1 MAGISAANAAPITAT
16 DSLSQALKANII
28 PNQEY
33 LLQGSVLDSAVE
45 VLLHRLRGL
54 CDNVDAGPETFDDQE
69 VCFSLRDPN
78 QQAAPLML
86 RVRKALDYRDMP
98 FQLRYIGQPDLG
110 VGDKN
115 RPTVVRSS
123 LDIACSGMLIDFLNE
138 LGCRIEFEYSVKG
151 YMFRKGRMKITVA
164 KVFKISQGSM
174 PPEPISQ
181 SYLVE
186 LSVLAPQGQD
196 AIAEDMR
203 AFADQLR
210 PLVQLDKIDYKRLGH
225 MSVT

>member
-1 MAGISAANAAPITAT
+1 MSAANAAPITAT

-78 QQAAPLML
+78 QQ
-86 RVRKALDYRDMP
+86 
-98 FQLRYIGQPDLG
+98 PDLG
-110 VGDKN
+110 DKS

-123 LDIACSGMLIDFLNE
+123 LDIACSGMLIEFLTE
-138 LGCRIEFEYSVKG
+138 LGCRIEFEY
-151 YMFRKGRMKITVA
+151 
-164 KVFKISQGSM
+164 
-174 PPEPISQ
+174 
-181 SYLVE
+181 
-186 LSVLAPQGQD
+186 SVLAPQGQD

-225 MSVT
+225 MAVT

>member
-1 MAGISAANAAPITAT
+1 MSANAAPITAT

-78 QQAAPLML
+78 HYQAPPLML
-86 RVRKALDYRDMP
+86 RVRKALDARDMP
-98 FQLRYIGQPDLG
+98 FQLRYIGQPDL
-110 VGDKN
+110 GDKN

-123 LDIACSGMLIDFLNE
+123 LDIACSGMLIEFLNE

-164 KVFKISQGSM
+164 KVFKISQNSM

-196 AIAEDMR
+196 AIGEDMR

-225 MSVT
+225 MSVS